1 MIQVKKSKKKV
12 EKKSWKKRGSEN
24 KSVNSKNFRQFNIKN
39 ISGALTSHSN
49 LTRFVSFE
57 LFVF

>member
-1 MIQVKKSKKKV
+1 MTQVKKSKKKKSKKNL
-12 EKKSWKKRGSEN
+12 EKKEVVKTNLSI
-24 KSVNSKNFRQFNIKN
+24 QFNIKN